1 DSNGNNGWTSAGKR
15 GKSLIFDGSS
25 DYVEVPDSDN
35 WYFADEDFTVNFWV
49 KFNNNTAQSH
59 PFFSQ
64 GLGTNDESSFLLL
77 SDGTFRVWSYPSMNL
92 AFSNVWGYNP
102 DDWHHIT
109 LRRNGNTFGIFIDGE
124 FWESKTSSQ
133 EWRDEA
139 APLTIGA
146 GGNSWGD
153 QRFKING
160 SLDEFAIWKRALSET
175 EINAS
180 FNAGMYRLE
189 RNFTGL
195 SEGNYT
201 YKAYVVDAAGNM
213 NGTGTR
219 SFFVDSTTPSLSIVP
234 YTLANGSF
242 QNVTFAYVNVTTS
255 DSGTLNNELSAFID
269 FNNSLVGYW
278 RFEDDGST
286 TEDFTSN
293 NLDATL
299 TNFGCTVPDC
309 NLTGGPNGEPAGYVS
324 SGRRGHSIEFDGVD
338 DYLQIAQTDTLDIM
352 LDNFSV
358 MFWYKSRK
366 PNERQVL
373 VMKGGNNNADEGWQ
387 IWVNNNDIF
396 VKITNGSATH
406 AQSKA
411 NNVVGTVNRWFH
423 VAVIMDT
430 SGNLSQYVN
439 GLLHDTDVLSDI
451 VIDSDGINSNDVLR
465 MGASTSSGSFLNGT
479 LDEVQIFRRL
489 LSEEEI
495 NASFSAGMYRL
506 ERNFTGL
513 IDDNYTWSAYVVDA
527 AGNIQNTT
535 PQEFVV
541 DTVAPAIEFVAH
553 TPANNSF
560 INDYIF
566 INTTE
571 SDGSEHDDYSAFIDF
586 N

>member
-1 DSNGNNGWTSAGKR
+1 
-15 GKSLIFDGSS
+15 
-25 DYVEVPDSDN
+25 
-35 WYFADEDFTVNFWV
+35 
-49 KFNNNTAQSH
+49 
-59 PFFSQ
+59 
-64 GLGTNDESSFLLL
+64 
-77 SDGTFRVWSYPSMNL
+77 
-92 AFSNVWGYNP
+92 
-102 DDWHHIT
+102 
-109 LRRNGNTFGIFIDGE
+109 
-124 FWESKTSSQ
+124 
-133 EWRDEA
+133 
-139 APLTIGA
+139 
-146 GGNSWGD
+146 
-153 QRFKING
+153 
-160 SLDEFAIWKRALSET
+160 
-175 EINAS
+175 
-180 FNAGMYRLE
+180 
-189 RNFTGL
+189 
-195 SEGNYT
+195 
-201 YKAYVVDAAGNM
+201 
-213 NGTGTR
+213 
-219 SFFVDSTTPSLSIVP
+219 
-234 YTLANGSF
+234 
-242 QNVTFAYVNVTTS
+242 
-255 DSGTLNNELSAFID
+255 
-269 FNNSLVGYW
+269 
-278 RFEDDGST
+278 
-286 TEDFTSN
+286 
-293 NLDATL
+293 
-299 TNFGCTVPDC
+299 
-309 NLTGGPNGEPAGYVS
+309 
-324 SGRRGHSIEFDGVD
+324 RGHSIEFDGVD

-586 N
+586 NNSLVGYWRFEDDGDGGVTANDSSSYGHDGNLVGFGCTVLDCNLTGGTGATGSGWTSAGKRGKGLIFDGVNNFINVSGSASLDINGDITIEAWVKLPGMAPTINPTIIRRNPPGNSLIQLLYRSNQTFNAWFRDSSGTLVSTFTADTYTDNGWHHVVGVVDGNDVRIYVDGTLGGFETQSLGTYNDATTPLLIGSAAQPWNGSIDELKIWNRALNESEINSSFNAGMYRLERNFTGLSEGNYTYKAYVVDAAGNMNGTGTRSFFVDSTTPSLSIVPYTLAN